1 MKKFVFIYN
10 VSGAEEHTKE
20 LMDLWMSWFKSI
32 GDKML
37 DSGGPLVGGKDVAS
51 QAVKDVTPEM
61 SPASGYSIINAASMD
76 DAVEMAKGCP
86 GKAGLRVYEAIS
98 M

>member
-10 VSGAEEHTKE
+10 VSGADEHTKA

-37 DSGGPLVGGKDVAS
+37 DSGGPLVSGKNVAS
-51 QAVKDVTPEM
+51 KVVKDVTSDM

-76 DAVEMAKGCP
+76 EAVKIAMGCP